1 MQKRINI
8 KNKKLKSSILIKK
21 NFISNFVKNIAK
33 KNEKVFCIIDSK
45 IRTNLNLTNQKNTD
59 NVNIFLAMNRHT

>member
-1 MQKRINI
+1 MQKKIYI
-8 KNKKLKSSILIKK
+8 KNKKLKTSILIKK

-45 IRTNLNLTNQKNTD
+45 IRINLNLTNQKNINLT
-59 NVNIFLAMNRHT
+59 F